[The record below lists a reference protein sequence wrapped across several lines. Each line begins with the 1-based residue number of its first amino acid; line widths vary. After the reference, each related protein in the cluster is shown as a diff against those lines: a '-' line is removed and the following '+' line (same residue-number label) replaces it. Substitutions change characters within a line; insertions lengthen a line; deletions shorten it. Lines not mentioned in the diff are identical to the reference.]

1 MPNEYPHVAIS
12 GRVRLGLLLVL
23 LTVGAIAATGII
35 SRMHHETELA
45 QAAELHDIIPVKL
58 IAPKPMPAS
67 QHLTLPGNLTPY
79 YEAFV
84 YSRVNGYLKIW
95 YTDIGAHVKKGQLL
109 AIVETPELDKQIQ
122 RAQSDLETAKA
133 RLELANITAER
144 WKNLL
149 QTDSVS
155 RQEVDEKVQDAKAQQ
170 ALVDA
175 AKANLDS
182 LRADQAFNHIVAPFD
197 GVVTDRQTDI
207 GMLISIG
214 SSDSKTPLFHV
225 ADTHILRVWV
235 DVPQDFASSIKVGS
249 VAQVTFPDRPG
260 KTYPARVVTT
270 SQAIHIDSRT
280 LTVELYMDNQ
290 GGEFVPGAYGDVKFT
305 LPTHAST
312 FILPPTTLL
321 FRKGGLKVATVGPD
335 NRVVLKSITIG
346 RDLGKAVEVTS
357 GIDANDRIIDPPS
370 DSIANGDR
378 VKVVDGKHL

>member
-1 MPNEYPHVAIS
+1 M
-12 GRVRLGLLLVL
+12 
-23 LTVGAIAATGII
+23 
-35 SRMHHETELA
+35 
-45 QAAELHDIIPVKL
+45 
-58 IAPKPMPAS
+58 
-67 QHLTLPGNLTPY
+67 
-79 YEAFV
+79 
-84 YSRVNGYLKIW
+84 
-95 YTDIGAHVKKGQLL
+95 
-109 AIVETPELDKQIQ
+109 
-122 RAQSDLETAKA
+122 
-133 RLELANITAER
+133 ELANITAER

-235 DVPQDFASSIKVGS
+235 DVPQDFASLIKVGS

-305 LPTHAST
+305 LPTLTST

-357 GIDANDRIIDPPS
+357 GINANDRIIDPPS